1 MGRKKE
7 IWQFKKSSIKT
18 MKPNWCL
25 TFCLTQFRSLFLVFS
40 SSLEVCLFYLF
51 LQCKL
56 RIADTVYSSRT
67 MSTHS
72 MILLFCPAVSRCSI
86 AWQLFPTLTLT
97 ALKKTK
103 VHTKR
108 RYSYS
113 NVYCLEVYQLETHRT
128 VSDGVPLRI

>member
-1 MGRKKE
+1 MGTKMK
-7 IWQFKKSSIKT
+7 IGNLKNQVLKA
-18 MKPNWCL
+18 MKPMCR
-25 TFCLTQFRSLFLVFS
+25 TQVRSLFLVLS
-40 SSLEVCLFYLF
+40 SSLEVWIFSLF

-72 MILLFCPAVSRCSI
+72 VILLFCPAVSRCSI

-103 VHTKR
+103 VHTNR
-108 RYSYS
+108 RYPYS
-113 NVYCLEVYQLETHRT
+113 KIYCLEVYQLETHRT
-128 VSDGVPLRI
+128 VSDGVQLRI

>member
-1 MGRKKE
+1 MGTKMK
-7 IWQFKKSSIKT
+7 IGNLKNQVLKA
-18 MKPNWCL
+18 MKPMCR
-25 TFCLTQFRSLFLVFS
+25 TQVRSLFLVLS
-40 SSLEVCLFYLF
+40 SSLEVWIFYLF

-72 MILLFCPAVSRCSI
+72 VILLFCPAVSRCSI

-103 VHTKR
+103 VHTNR
-108 RYSYS
+108 RYPYS
-113 NVYCLEVYQLETHRT
+113 NAIST
-128 VSDGVPLRI
+128 VLRSTNLRHIVLFRMESS